1 MTTVT
6 FAWCIPQIP
15 NGIIT
20 EYFLNVT
27 NLETMTSRDYTI
39 PVTPDQTF
47 ATQTVDASGFFR
59 AYENYT
65 ATVTGRTHVGFGPMA
80 STAGRTQPDSESV
93 VSLSLIS
100 IVLFARNFLWAQL
113 FLLFL
118 SVSVLWIIIL
128 QSSQWCVLFL
138 TYSKYFCMFGKFELQ
153 NFSLNRVPCLHSFTI
168 SSPSIIYI
176 YILFVFL

>member
-1 MTTVT
+1 
-6 FAWCIPQIP
+6 
-15 NGIIT
+15 
-20 EYFLNVT
+20 
-27 NLETMTSRDYTI
+27 MTSLTYTI
-39 PVTPDQTF
+39 PVTSDQTT

-80 STAGRTQPDSESV
+80 STAGRTEPDSESV
-93 VSLSLIS
+93 FSLSLS
-100 IVLFARNFLWAQL
+100 LSLSLSRLYCPVCENFLWAQL

-138 TYSKYFCMFGKFELQ
+138 TYSQYFCM
-153 NFSLNRVPCLHSFTI
+153 
-168 SSPSIIYI
+168 
-176 YILFVFL
+176 

>member
-6 FAWCIPQIP
+6 FTWNRPLIP

-20 EYFLNVT
+20 EYFLNVI
-27 NLETMTSRDYTI
+27 NLERMTSRNYTI
-39 PVTPDQTF
+39 SVTSDQTT

-100 IVLFARNFLWAQL
+100 IVLFARNFLCA
-113 FLLFL
+113 
-118 SVSVLWIIIL
+118 
-128 QSSQWCVLFL
+128 
-138 TYSKYFCMFGKFELQ
+138 
-153 NFSLNRVPCLHSFTI
+153 I
-168 SSPSIIYI
+168 SN
-176 YILFVFL
+176 L

>member
-6 FAWCIPQIP
+6 FTWNRPLIP

-27 NLETMTSRDYTI
+27 NLERMTSRSYTI
-39 PVTPDQTF
+39 PVTPDQTT

-59 AYENYT
+59 AYENYA

-100 IVLFARNFLWAQL
+100 IVIVLFARNLLWAQL

-138 TYSKYFCMFGKFELQ
+138 TYSQYFCM
-153 NFSLNRVPCLHSFTI
+153 
-168 SSPSIIYI
+168 
-176 YILFVFL
+176 